1 MIWFINNLN
10 FFFLCL
16 KSERHRA
23 KVSSTLMFWVMPD
36 DCRAFLWTLII
47 ITTGVLVLGGVLGD
61 VVTLMVRSEAVVC
74 AQPQHAA
81 G

>member
-1 MIWFINNLN
+1 
-10 FFFLCL
+10 
-16 KSERHRA
+16 
-23 KVSSTLMFWVMPD
+23 MPD

-47 ITTGVLVLGGVLGD
+47 ITTGVHVLGGVLGD

-74 AQPQHAA
+74 VQPQHAA

>member
-1 MIWFINNLN
+1 
-10 FFFLCL
+10 
-16 KSERHRA
+16 
-23 KVSSTLMFWVMPD
+23 MFEVGASQSQGLID
-36 DCRAFLWTLII
+36 FNVLGHACDCRAFLWTLII
-47 ITTGVLVLGGVLGD
+47 ITTGVHVLGGVLGD

>member
-1 MIWFINNLN
+1 
-10 FFFLCL
+10 
-16 KSERHRA
+16 
-23 KVSSTLMFWVMPD
+23 MPD

-47 ITTGVLVLGGVLGD
+47 ITTGVHVLGGVLGGVLGD

>member
-1 MIWFINNLN
+1 
-10 FFFLCL
+10 
-16 KSERHRA
+16 
-23 KVSSTLMFWVMPD
+23 MFWVMPD

-47 ITTGVLVLGGVLGD
+47 ITTGVHVLGGVLGD